1 MQTQFGKDFFS
12 LLKKDFGLS
21 KFPEFRKKIYIDFQT
36 SVNYYLNNKYYNI
49 TESKFG
55 KPSEERFD
63 DCDQYDFNMLTNEI
77 KKILFDCVDFNV
89 KNLKRRPVEV
99 KTLPKEF
106 AIIELR
112 KQIANNL
119 ETFKTPVNI
128 VRNIYN
134 GDKVQ
139 INLNDPLVGEVPIKK
154 EPPALPIVIEPAV
167 ITEPI
172 LIQPTPEPVITVE
185 PIPTPSIG
193 GGGGGGGGSIYRE
206 YDTLDRQN
214 LTDGGMGRERVEFT

>member
-1 MQTQFGKDFFS
+1 M
-12 LLKKDFGLS
+12 
-21 KFPEFRKKIYIDFQT
+21 
-36 SVNYYLNNKYYNI
+36 
-49 TESKFG
+49 
-55 KPSEERFD
+55 
-63 DCDQYDFNMLTNEI
+63 
-77 KKILFDCVDFNV
+77 
-89 KNLKRRPVEV
+89 
-99 KTLPKEF
+99 
-106 AIIELR
+106 
-112 KQIANNL
+112 

-154 EPPALPIVIEPAV
+154 EPPALPIAIEPAV

-185 PIPTPSIG
+185 PIPAPPS
-193 GGGGGGGGSIYRE
+193 GGGGGGGSIYRE

>member
-1 MQTQFGKDFFS
+1 
-12 LLKKDFGLS
+12 
-21 KFPEFRKKIYIDFQT
+21 
-36 SVNYYLNNKYYNI
+36 
-49 TESKFG
+49 
-55 KPSEERFD
+55 
-63 DCDQYDFNMLTNEI
+63 MLTNEI

-89 KNLKRRPVEV
+89 KNLKRRPIEV

-112 KQIANNL
+112 KQIADNL

-139 INLNDPLVGEVPIKK
+139 INLNDPFVGEVPIKK
-154 EPPALPIVIEPAV
+154 EPPALPQVIEPAV
-167 ITEPI
+167 ITKPI
-172 LIQPTPEPVITVE
+172 LIVAPAPIEEPAPKVVL
-185 PIPTPSIG
+185 PTPSQG
-193 GGGGGGGGSIYRE
+193 TGGGGGGSIHRE

-214 LTDGGMGRERVEFT
+214 LADGGMGRERMDNQK